1 MTGFLTLQDLGH
13 GMGEGEG
20 GEPGRVPYR
29 PLMPPTI
36 LQSNDFF
43 MRMKFLSIFCQ
54 SMGARVT
61 QVLLNLSMHTLDI
74 KVNTFLIFPSH

>member
-43 MRMKFLSIFCQ
+43 MRMKFLSIF
-54 SMGARVT
+54 
-61 QVLLNLSMHTLDI
+61 LSINGSTRYSGSVKSFYAH
-74 KVNTFLIFPSH
+74 FRH